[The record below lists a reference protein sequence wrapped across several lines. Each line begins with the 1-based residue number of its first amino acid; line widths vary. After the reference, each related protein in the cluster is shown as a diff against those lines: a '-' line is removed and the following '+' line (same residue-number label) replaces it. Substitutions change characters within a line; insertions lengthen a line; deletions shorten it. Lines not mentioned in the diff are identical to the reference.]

1 MKKWLKILLSLNS
14 LRKAL
19 GFQNFLKAISTNY
32 HIEILEK
39 IKVKNALVLAPH
51 PDDDCFGCGGVM
63 RQIAN
68 SGEVTVAYLCDG
80 AGGVKL
86 DTQKYDDS
94 LIELR
99 KKEAK
104 VSGEILSV
112 KEQVFFGYRDGR
124 LASAQAAIKAVSD
137 LIGRTKPDII
147 LVPSFLDNH
156 PDHRAT
162 NEILI
167 NALTLIQKNKVY
179 AEQGEVQIW
188 GFEVWQPILA
198 NRIVMINKEIEAKK
212 QAMHAHFSQL
222 QARNYDKAVLG
233 LNAYRAE
240 INAKNGFAEGFF
252 VTTPEIYKKLYQKS

>member
-19 GFQNFLKAISTNY
+19 GFQLFLKAASLNH

-39 IKVKNALVLAPH
+39 IKANSALILAPH

-63 RQIAN
+63 RQIADH
-68 SGEVTVAYLCDG
+68 GEVTVAYLCDG

-99 KKEAK
+99 KKEVK
-104 VSGEILSV
+104 ESGEILGV
-112 KEQVFFGYRDGR
+112 KEQVFFGYRDGK
-124 LASAQAAIKAVSD
+124 LALAQAAIKAVSD
-137 LIGRTKPDII
+137 LIKRVKPDII

-156 PDHRAT
+156 PDHRAA

-167 NALTLIQKNKVY
+167 NALTFIRKRKVY
-179 AEQGEVQIW
+179 AERSEVQIW
-188 GFEVWQPILA
+188 AYEVWQPILT
-198 NRIVMINKEIEAKK
+198 NRIVMINDELEAKK
-212 QAMHAHFSQL
+212 RAMQTHKSQL
-222 QARNYDKAVLG
+222 EARSYDKAVLG

-252 VTTPEIYKKLYQKS
+252 VTSPEIYKKLYQNS